1 MTRILWRAG
10 VTMRVLAS
18 AIFLFACSSLRAQ
31 GLPTPVDTSYVEY
44 GESWITLP
52 LGIGLRVPS
61 YDRVDGL
68 SLPWG
73 PEISLADE
81 HIRIDPTV
89 TYRSHIGKFDPFV
102 TANLRTTSGF
112 LLDLA
117 GGRGTFTNDDWIRSD
132 IVNSLAALFVGS
144 DSRNYYRSDRGWVIL
159 SKEIGQPTITIT
171 PGIGARFE
179 NDWSTGIPVAHT
191 TAPWSMFGK
200 TNRLK
205 MRRPNPS
212 IDDGHI
218 ASGLA
223 RLLAEYESAGVK
235 GSFTALV
242 EHAFDT
248 PPIPASQIG
257 FGCTT
262 ICSTGSTGAN
272 GLTKDFTQVTLH
284 ATVGFPTFRTQRFD
298 FRGHAVFTSSD
309 VTPAQR
315 YAYLGG
321 AGTLATVDLLA
332 LGGDKLFFVTGEYSV
347 PIERI
352 QLPVIGSPVVSLV
365 YSAGAAGVGELPDFI
380 QNIGVGLGV
389 KLLKFEYH
397 IDPNYKKT
405 SFTHKSAFAVSL
417 SLDF

>member
-1 MTRILWRAG
+1 
-10 VTMRVLAS
+10 
-18 AIFLFACSSLRAQ
+18 
-31 GLPTPVDTSYVEY
+31 
-44 GESWITLP
+44 
-52 LGIGLRVPS
+52 
-61 YDRVDGL
+61 VDGL

-89 TYRSHIGKFDPFV
+89 TYRSHIGKVDPFV
-102 TANLRTTSGF
+102 TANLRTTSGI

-132 IVNSLAALFVGS
+132 LVNSLAALFVGS
-144 DSRNYYRSDRGWVIL
+144 DSRNYFRSDRGWAVL
-159 SKEIGQPTITIT
+159 SKEIGWPTITIT
-171 PGIGARFE
+171 PGIGGRFE
-179 NDWSTGIPVAHT
+179 NDWSTGVPVAHT
-191 TAPWSMFGK
+191 NAPWSMFGK

-205 MRRPNPS
+205 MLRPNPS
-212 IDDGHI
+212 INDGHI

-235 GSFTALV
+235 GSFAGLV
-242 EHAFDT
+242 ERSFHT
-248 PPIPASQIG
+248 PPIQRL
-257 FGCTT
+257 
-262 ICSTGSTGAN
+262 TGGTAESV
-272 GLTKDFTQVTLH
+272 DFTQVTLH
-284 ATVGFPTFRTQRFD
+284 ATAGFPTFRTQRFD

-332 LGGDKLFFVTGEYSV
+332 LGGDRLFFVTGEYSV
-347 PIERI
+347 PFERI
-352 QLPVIGSPVVSLV
+352 QLPVAGSPIVSLI
-365 YSAGAAGVGELPDFI
+365 YSAGAAGVDELPDFI

-389 KLLKFEYH
+389 KLIKFEYH

-405 SFTHKSAFAVSL
+405 SFTHKNAFAVSL

>member
-10 VTMRVLAS
+10 VTMRVFPS
-18 AIFLFACSSLRAQ
+18 AILLFASSSLQAQ

-44 GESWITLP
+44 GESWIALP
-52 LGIGLRVPS
+52 LGVGLRVPS

-102 TANLRTTSGF
+102 TANLRTTSGI

-144 DSRNYYRSDRGWVIL
+144 DSRNYFRADRGWAIL
-159 SKEIGQPTITIT
+159 SKEIGWPDLTIT
-171 PGIGARFE
+171 PGIGGRLE
-179 NDWSTGIPVAHT
+179 NDWSTGVPVAHT
-191 TAPWSMFGK
+191 NAPWSMFGK
-200 TNRLK
+200 TKRLK
-205 MRRPNPS
+205 MGRLNPS

-218 ASGLA
+218 ASGLG
-223 RLLAEYESAGVK
+223 RLLAEYESDGVK
-235 GSFTALV
+235 ASFAGLI

-248 PPIPASQIG
+248 PPIFSIEG
-257 FGCTT
+257 RDLSG
-262 ICSTGSTGAN
+262 
-272 GLTKDFTQVTLH
+272 DFTQFTLH
-284 ATVGFPTFRTQRFD
+284 GTVGFPTFRTQRFD
-298 FRGHAVFTSSD
+298 FRGHMVATSGD
-309 VTPAQR
+309 FVPAQR

-332 LGGDKLFFVTGEYSV
+332 LGGDRLFFVTGEYSV

-352 QLPVIGSPVVSLV
+352 QLPVIGSPVVSLI
-365 YSAGAAGVGELPDFI
+365 YSAGSAGVGELPDFI

-389 KLLKFEYH
+389 KLIKAEYH
-397 IDPNYKKT
+397 VDPNYKKT

>member
-10 VTMRVLAS
+10 VTMRVFAS
-18 AIFLFACSSLRAQ
+18 AIFLFASSSLQAQ
-31 GLPTPVDTSYVEY
+31 GLPTPVDTGYVEY
-44 GESWITLP
+44 GESWISLP

-102 TANLRTTSGF
+102 TASLRTTSGF

-132 IVNSLAALFVGS
+132 FVNSLAALFVGS
-144 DSRNYYRSDRGWVIL
+144 DSRNYFRADRGWGIL
-159 SKEIGQPTITIT
+159 SKEFGQPTITIT

-179 NDWSTGIPVAHT
+179 NDWSSGVPVAHT
-191 TAPWSMFGK
+191 HAPWSMFGK
-200 TNRLK
+200 NNRLK

-218 ASGLA
+218 ASGLGQ
-223 RLLAEYESAGVK
+223 LLVEYESAGVK
-235 GSFTALV
+235 GSFAGLV
-242 EHAFDT
+242 EHAFDA
-248 PPIPASQIG
+248 PPIFSIEGSDLSQ
-257 FGCTT
+257 
-262 ICSTGSTGAN
+262 
-272 GLTKDFTQVTLH
+272 DFTQFTLH
-284 ATVGFPTFRTQRFD
+284 GTVGFPTFRTQRFD
-298 FRGHAVFTSSD
+298 FRGHSVITSSD
-309 VTPAQR
+309 FTPAQR
-315 YAYLGG
+315 FAYLGG
-321 AGTLATVDLLA
+321 AGTLATVDLLS
-332 LGGDKLFFVTGEYSV
+332 LGGDRLFFVTGEYSV

-352 QLPVIGSPVVSLV
+352 QLPVAGSPVVSLI

-380 QNIGVGLGV
+380 QNIGVGVGV
-389 KLLKFEYH
+389 KLIKFEYH
-397 IDPNYKKT
+397 VDPNYKKT